1 MARQSSRGCD
11 VTARQAAS
19 KLGSRAF
26 STRPTCETLRI
37 MKLRAVMRW
46 FLALGIAVGV
56 VIGPAAP
63 LLAAM
68 PSASIAS
75 MTSATTDEDALQ
87 MADGMPCCPKK
98 QAPMRSDCD
107 KCALSNCMIKLSG
120 PGQTSAILE
129 VPVLIARIV
138 PTNESVP
145 AGLVKPPPERPPR
158 THV

>member
-1 MARQSSRGCD
+1 MGSE
-11 VTARQAAS
+11 VTITGLVNAAH
-19 KLGSRAF
+19 LWDFA
-26 STRPTCETLRI
+26 T

-46 FLALGIAVGV
+46 FLALGIAVGI

-63 LLAAM
+63 LMAAI
-68 PSASIAS
+68 PSSSAS
-75 MTSATTDEDALQ
+75 MTSASADEDAMQ

-120 PGQTSAILE
+120 PSQASAFVE

-138 PTNESVP
+138 PVSEFVP
-145 AGLVKPPPERPPR
+145 AGLAKPPPERPPR
-158 THV
+158 TNV

>member
-1 MARQSSRGCD
+1 MGSE
-11 VTARQAAS
+11 VTITGLVNAAC
-19 KLGSRAF
+19 LWDFA
-26 STRPTCETLRI
+26 T

-46 FLALGIAVGV
+46 FLALGIAVGI

-63 LLAAM
+63 LMAAI
-68 PSASIAS
+68 PSSSAS
-75 MTSATTDEDALQ
+75 MTSASADEDAME

-120 PGQTSAILE
+120 PSQASAFVE

-138 PTNESVP
+138 PVSEFVP
-145 AGLVKPPPERPPR
+145 AGLTNPPPERPPR
-158 THV
+158 TNV

>member
-1 MARQSSRGCD
+1 MGSEVTKTGLVNAARLWD
-11 VTARQAAS
+11 FAT
-19 KLGSRAF
+19 
-26 STRPTCETLRI
+26 

-46 FLALGIAVGV
+46 FLALGIAVGI

-63 LLAAM
+63 LMAAI
-68 PSASIAS
+68 PSSSAS
-75 MTSATTDEDALQ
+75 MTSASADEDAMQ

-120 PGQTSAILE
+120 PSQASAFVE

-138 PTNESVP
+138 PVSEFVP
-145 AGLVKPPPERPPR
+145 AGLAKPPPERPPR
-158 THV
+158 TNV